1 MGMVSWCLSRS
12 MVETMKRLTRMM
24 KKIGLVGFSAFLSAW
39 IPAHSFASI
48 NDWQCLTS
56 DLRGSA
62 ESRASFIAASSEA
75 SRLFNISPA
84 MLVAIKRVES
94 GRSLDPMV
102 VGHNRN
108 GTVDRGYYQVNTEVW
123 MPELRRIGADL
134 MVADLHSV
142 RKNALIAGWI
152 LRRKMNR
159 SDIHGPIE
167 AVGYYHKGGGADDV
181 SRRIRQV
188 YIDKFMTELRVIV
201 GRCGGRNG
209 LQAALR

>member
-1 MGMVSWCLSRS
+1 
-12 MVETMKRLTRMM
+12 M
-24 KKIGLVGFSAFLSAW
+24 KKTPRRGKGFGAFFGAVLLTAAMSPKAL
-39 IPAHSFASI
+39 ASLD
-48 NDWQCLTS
+48 DWQCLTS
-56 DLRGSA
+56 DLVGSPSA
-62 ESRASFIAASSEA
+62 RASFVAASSEA

-84 MLVAIKRVES
+84 MMVAIKRVES
-94 GRSLDPMV
+94 GRSLDPMI

-167 AVGYYHKGGGADDV
+167 AVGYYHKGGGTDDA

-201 GRCGGRNG
+201 NRCGGSGG
-209 LQAALR
+209 LRAALR